1 MVNKDRSGA
10 QNIWW
15 ILILMIIAIDQM
27 VHVAVR
33 RAVATTVLV
42 NNPAQPYGSIGYS
55 ADENPSHDKA
65 IEVAEVW
72 FK

>member
-1 MVNKDRSGA
+1 
-10 QNIWW
+10 
-15 ILILMIIAIDQM
+15 MIIAIDQM